1 MIDCGGRHQIHICLY
16 VLSISQIQQNAAAV
30 YGYFDGLGS
39 IPGNLHNVSAAG
51 IRFKIT
57 VCLLCGI
64 FRFGIY
70 RIQIACQVLDIY
82 NILLIQCRV
91 TIRIQCY
98 YHIIDAGSRLLI
110 PEGIL
115 PDTIFCCAVSVH
127 IQRSI
132 LLHAVSK
139 AGRGCRLIGV
149 CHLLQCMCL
158 ELLHDILCDGRGMH
172 GVAGLGIG
180 SGRSHKAVQK
190 RHNDDRQDHDG
201 NQQFNQRKAFVIQL
215 SSLRVLLHVRH
226 PPCSD

>member
-149 CHLLQCMCL
+149 CHLLQCMCF

-201 NQQFNQRKAFVIQL
+201 DQQLDQRKAFVIQL
-215 SSLRVLLHVRH
+215 SSLRALLHVRH

>member
-1 MIDCGGRHQIHICLY
+1 MIDCGGRHQIHVCLY
-16 VLSISQIQQNAAAV
+16 VLSVSQIQQNTAAV
-30 YGYFDGLGS
+30 YGNFDGLGS
-39 IPGNLHNVSAAG
+39 ISGDLHDISATG
-51 IRFKIT
+51 IRFKIA
-57 VCLLCGI
+57 VSLLRCI
-64 FRFGIY
+64 FGFGVY
-70 RIQIACQVLDIY
+70 RIQVACQVLNIY
-82 NILLIQCRV
+82 DVLLIQCRV
-91 TIRIQCY
+91 TVRIQCY

-127 IQRSI
+127 IQRDIS
-132 LLHAVSK
+132 LHIVSEIS
-139 AGRGCRLIGV
+139 GRDRLIGV

-215 SSLRVLLHVRH
+215 SSLRVLLHVSR
-226 PPCSD
+226 PSCF

>member
-91 TIRIQCY
+91 TVRIQCY
-98 YHIIDAGSRLLI
+98 YHIIDARKSSSH
-110 PEGIL
+110 P
-115 PDTIFCCAVSVH
+115 
-127 IQRSI
+127 
-132 LLHAVSK
+132 
-139 AGRGCRLIGV
+139 GRYIARY
-149 CHLLQCMCL
+149 HLLL
-158 ELLHDILCDGRGMH
+158 RRLRPHPE
-172 GVAGLGIG
+172 
-180 SGRSHKAVQK
+180 
-190 RHNDDRQDHDG
+190 RH
-201 NQQFNQRKAFVIQL
+201 L
-215 SSLRVLLHVRH
+215 SAH
-226 PPCSD
+226 C

>member
-1 MIDCGGRHQIHICLY
+1 MIDCGGRHQIHVCLY
-16 VLSISQIQQNAAAV
+16 VLSVSQIQQNTAAV
-30 YGYFDGLGS
+30 YGNFDGLGS
-39 IPGNLHNVSAAG
+39 ISGDLHDISATG
-51 IRFKIT
+51 IRFKIA
-57 VCLLCGI
+57 VSLLRCI
-64 FRFGIY
+64 FGFGVY
-70 RIQIACQVLDIY
+70 RIQVACQVLNIY
-82 NILLIQCRV
+82 DVLLIQFRV
-91 TIRIQCY
+91 AVRIQCY
-98 YHIIDAGSRLLI
+98 YHIIGAGSRLLI

-180 SGRSHKAVQK
+180 SGRSHEAVQK

-201 NQQFNQRKAFVIQL
+201 DQQFNQRKAFVIQL
-215 SSLRVLLHVRH
+215 SSLRVLLHVSR
-226 PPCSD
+226 PSCF